1 MMGHTVAPSTPAR
14 PSRSAVQ
21 ASLGRFGSFF
31 GQQMRN
37 ATDSFNN
44 KR

>member
-1 MMGHTVAPSTPAR
+1 MICQAN
-14 PSRSAVQ
+14 VQ

-31 GQQMRN
+31 GQQM
-37 ATDSFNN
+37 AKASDSLSAVSHGA